1 MYIFM
6 EEPTQTF
13 TSSLSD
19 KGKRL
24 DKFLSDN
31 TEISRSRVK
40 VLIEDGYVTKDD
52 KVITDAKYKVKPDET
67 FSMQIPPA
75 EPSDILPN
83 HDIKLDIKY
92 EDDEFLIINKQAGL
106 TVHPGAGN
114 YNETMVNALMAYC
127 GDNLSGVGGV
137 ARPGIVHRLD
147 KDTSGLILVAKTDNA
162 HNKLSKQISERTAKR
177 VYTAFCWGVPKP
189 YSGTIETYIDR
200 NPKHRLKM
208 TTTEDKGKH
217 AVTHYEVKKIY
228 GQSIASKIECRLQT
242 GRTHQIRVHFTD
254 KGHPLIGD
262 PLYGN
267 KNNNKMKALSEDL
280 YRFLQSF
287 NRQALHSSQ
296 VGVEHPSN
304 NNYINIVCDLP
315 NDMKELENLLNDLK

>member
-1 MYIFM
+1 MDNSQK
-6 EEPTQTF
+6 TLNT
-13 TSSLSD
+13 TLSD
-19 KGKRL
+19 KGKRA
-24 DKFLSDN
+24 DKFLSEN
-31 TEISRSRVK
+31 TELSRSRIK
-40 VLIEDGYVTKDD
+40 VLIEEGNLTKNGE
-52 KVITDAKYKVKPDET
+52 VITDAKYKVKVDDE
-67 FSMQIPPA
+67 FNLEIPPA

-83 HDIKLDIKY
+83 SNIKLNIKF
-92 EDDEFLIINKQAGL
+92 EDDEFLIVDKQAGL

-114 YNETMVNALMAYC
+114 HSETMVNALMAYC
-127 GDNLSGVGGV
+127 GDNLSGVGGI

-147 KDTSGLILVAKTDNA
+147 KDTSGVILVAKTDNA
-162 HNKLSKQISERTAKR
+162 HHRLSEQIAQRTAKR
-177 VYTAFCWGVPKP
+177 VYTAFCWGTPKP

-208 TTTEDKGKH
+208 TTTKDKGKH

-228 GQSIASKIECRLQT
+228 GNGVASKIECRLQT

-254 KGHPLIGD
+254 IGHPLLGD

-267 KNNNKMKALSEDL
+267 KNNNKMKGLSEDL
-280 YRFLQSF
+280 RVFLQTF

-296 VGVEHPSN
+296 VGVEHPKN

-315 NDMKELENLLNDLK
+315 SDMQTLENLLNGLKK

>member
-1 MYIFM
+1 M
-6 EEPTQTF
+6 QTSQ
-13 TSSLSD
+13 TTHTASLRD

-31 TEISRSRVK
+31 MELSRSRLK
-40 VLIEDGYVTKDD
+40 VLIEEGYVTKNGD
-52 KVITDAKYKVKPDET
+52 VTTDAKYKLKPDDVFTLE
-67 FSMQIPPA
+67 IPPA

-83 HDIKLDIKY
+83 NDIKLDIKY

-114 YNETMVNALMAYC
+114 LNETMVNALMAYC

-147 KDTSGLILVAKTDNA
+147 KDTSGVLLVAKTDNA
-162 HNKLSKQISERTAKR
+162 HHKLSEQIAERSAKR

-189 YSGTIETYIDR
+189 YSDTIETFIDR

-208 TTTEDKGKH
+208 TATQDKGKH
-217 AVTHYEVKKIY
+217 AVTHYEVKEIY
-228 GQSIASKIECRLQT
+228 GQGIASKIECRLQT
-242 GRTHQIRVHFTD
+242 GRTHQIRVHLTH
-254 KGHPLIGD
+254 KGNPLIGD

-267 KNNNKMKALSEDL
+267 KNNNKMKGLSNDL
-280 YRFLQSF
+280 RDFLQTF

-296 VGVEHPSN
+296 VGVEHPKN
-304 NNYINIVCDLP
+304 DTYINIVSDLP
-315 NDMKELENLLNDLK
+315 EDMKTLENLLNGLK